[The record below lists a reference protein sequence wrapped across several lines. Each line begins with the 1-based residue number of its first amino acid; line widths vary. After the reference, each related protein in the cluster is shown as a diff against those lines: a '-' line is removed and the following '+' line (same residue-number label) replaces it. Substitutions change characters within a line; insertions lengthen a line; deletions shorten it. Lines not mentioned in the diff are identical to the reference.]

1 MKSLC
6 VYCGSSGSV
15 AQAYLDVARRLGAE
29 IAARELTL
37 VYGGAHVGSM
47 GAVADAAL
55 RAGGRVAGVIPQSLV
70 DKEVAHAGLSELH
83 VVESMHDRKALM
95 AQLSDAFIA
104 LPGGFGTL
112 DELFEIITWAL
123 LGFHCKPIIL
133 LNQDG
138 YYDHLL
144 AFLGRAGQEGFIRP
158 RHQAL
163 FEISTSL
170 EDMLATIDSLR
181 AS

>member
-1 MKSLC
+1 MKSVC
-6 VYCGSSGSV
+6 VYCGSSQSV
-15 AQAYLDVARRLGAE
+15 PRPYFDTARRLGAE
-29 IAARELTL
+29 IAARGLTL
-37 VYGGAHVGSM
+37 VYGGAHVGLM

-55 RAGGRVAGVIPQSLV
+55 ENGGRVEGVIPRSLA
-70 DKEVAHAGLSELH
+70 DREVAHERLTRIH

-95 AQLSDAFIA
+95 ADLSDAFVA

-112 DELFEIITWAL
+112 DELFEILTWAL
-123 LGFHCKPIIL
+123 LGFHDKPIWL

-144 AFLGRAGQEGFIRP
+144 AFLDRAVQEGFVRP
-158 RHQAL
+158 AHSAL
-163 FEISTSL
+163 LRISTGI
-170 EDMLATIDSLR
+170 EDLLATFDERR

>member
-1 MKSLC
+1 MKSVC
-6 VYCGSSGSV
+6 IYCGSSGSV
-15 AQAYLDVARRLGAE
+15 PQAYLETAGRLGME
-29 IAARELTL
+29 IAARDLTL

-55 RAGGRVAGVIPQSLV
+55 RAGGRVTGVIPRSLV
-70 DKEVAHAGLSELH
+70 DMEVAHNGLSEIH

-95 AQLSDAFIA
+95 AELSDAFVA

-112 DELFEIITWAL
+112 DELFEIVTWAL
-123 LGFHCKPIIL
+123 LGFHGKPIIL
-133 LNQDG
+133 FNQDG

-144 AFLGRAGQEGFIRP
+144 AFLKRAGRDGFIRP
-158 RHQAL
+158 KHQSL
-163 FEISTSL
+163 FEISTRL
-170 EDMLATIDSLR
+170 DDLLATIDLRR